1 VACGSF
7 SVVFRRAQECYL
19 FVTRGCSATS
29 DTALIRSMPVDI
41 PEPLIVVTFRE
52 VERVLTGEEAV
63 SNIQEAANS
72 DEESSPAE
80 RAAVMAAIGNV
91 LTELRRA
98 EQKAGARV
106 LSTPHHGPASRL
118 QSLIASGEAA
128 RLALE
133 PLPTGGFEAK
143 FDTSD
148 WFGWATVAWQK
159 LRHAVPHKMHRPRS
173 SLAEPLPAAGRIAL
187 IGDWGTGLYGA
198 PEIARAIRN
207 DPDPFLL
214 LLHLGDVYYSGTSK
228 EVTQRFLDPWPFRN
242 DAVNRALNSNHEMYS
257 GGDAYFDQTLPRF
270 GQEASYFAYQNAH
283 WMLVGL
289 DVAYRDHAIDDEQ
302 VKWLKGIIAL
312 AGERKIVLFS
322 HHQLY
327 SHFESQGSKLWT
339 HPGFGEL
346 LRSKRIFAWYW
357 GHEHRCTLFQQPD
370 EQFGLWGRCIGHS
383 GMPQS
388 RAETR
393 NLPHATGKL
402 YERADWRLSPAQTR
416 GGNKLPAAVVL
427 EGPNKYITDE
437 EHKFTPH
444 GYAVLTVDGP
454 MLKEEMLDAAGQ
466 VIYEKVLAS

>member
-1 VACGSF
+1 V
-7 SVVFRRAQECYL
+7 
-19 FVTRGCSATS
+19 CST
-29 DTALIRSMPVDI
+29 PVNI
-41 PEPLIVVTFRE
+41 PEPPIVVTFRE
-52 VERVLTGEEAV
+52 IEKVLTGNEAV

-72 DEESSPAE
+72 DAESSPSE

-128 RLALE
+128 RLAFE
-133 PLPTGGFEAK
+133 PLPTGGLEAK
-143 FDTSD
+143 FDTGD

-159 LRHAVPHKMHRPRS
+159 LKHAVPHKMLRPRS
-173 SLAEPLPAAGRIAL
+173 SLAEPLPTAGRIAL

-198 PEIARAIRN
+198 PEIARAVRN
-207 DPDPFLL
+207 DPDPFML

-242 DAVNRALNSNHEMYS
+242 DAANRALNSNHEMYS

-270 GQEASYFAYQNAH
+270 DQEASYFAYQNEH
-283 WMLVGL
+283 WTLVGL

-302 VKWLKGIIAL
+302 VEWLKEIVARG
-312 AGERKIVLFS
+312 GERKIVLFS

-327 SHFESQGSKLWT
+327 SHFESQGGNLWT

-388 RAETR
+388 RDDTR
-393 NLPHATGKL
+393 NLPQATGKL

-416 GGNKLPAAVVL
+416 EGNKLPSAVVL
-427 EGPNKYITDE
+427 EGSNKYITDE
-437 EHKFTPH
+437 EDKFTPH

-454 MLKEEMLDAAGQ
+454 MLKEEVRDATGQ